1 MADTMLALF
10 NEISFCE
17 LFPPWNMR
25 EKTGRPSVGPP
36 ESENVIKHRGKEKGV
51 GRAARCPRKMGKRK
65 TPPER
70 RVITKL
76 QNDRK
81 FDSHC
86 ALSEVREQTD
96 LGGDARQLSIPH
108 VWMLQLQSASLLEAR

>member
-70 RVITKL
+70 GIEFADLKCFGFSVA
-76 QNDRK
+76 
-81 FDSHC
+81 SHP
-86 ALSEVREQTD
+86 V
-96 LGGDARQLSIPH
+96 
-108 VWMLQLQSASLLEAR
+108 AS